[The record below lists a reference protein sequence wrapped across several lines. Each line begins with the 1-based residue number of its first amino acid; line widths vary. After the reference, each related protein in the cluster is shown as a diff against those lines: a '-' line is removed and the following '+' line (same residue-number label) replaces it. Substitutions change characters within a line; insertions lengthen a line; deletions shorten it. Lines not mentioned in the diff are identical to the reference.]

1 MLYRIIYIFLSLFLI
16 ASCGSEKADIGVSP
30 VEKKVFLVE
39 TELVGNARDS
49 YVVEKS
55 WRLTAGSTLTMTAE
69 SVGEVSNINVKEG
82 TKIKKGMKMI
92 TLRDTVN
99 SYDLRVA
106 QALNAISLQ
115 DANIENTKV
124 NLDKM
129 VSDSNIAYE
138 QAKRTYDTLISKTN
152 LSYDTIVNANQ
163 KTFDTLD
170 ANYKIYLADIE
181 KNLDQALYQSDQIL
195 GLSSTFENTNNNFE
209 SQLGARVW
217 SLKVASDN
225 SWGTAMALLADI
237 RAKKIKIITPDTAQA
252 DIELIEKAYAAITKH
267 IDDMIYMLQN
277 NVISGSLSQEQNNAW
292 LGIYAWYRAS
302 INGWNTGFTAWK
314 NQILTF
320 IKNYKLNELATKVA
334 IESLDRDLTKDE
346 LALIEKSSDAKL
358 LYNNTIVDIKDRIS
372 AAKLALKQAENT
384 KITALR
390 SRETTLSQ
398 LSVGRQSGVISLEQ
412 AEREYAKLNISAPF
426 DGSVA
431 RVIATPG
438 QRVTLGT
445 PLVEVVSN
453 LPELIIDLDA
463 DIATSLSIWDDVGI
477 LVWEVA
483 LTGSIT
489 AISRVAGNNLL
500 YTTRVA
506 VPGASLYIGTA
517 AKVMFHASKESS
529 LDTPTS
535 ISLPLRAVKIISEQ
549 EWEIS
554 LLQTDGTL
562 YKKSVRL
569 WRVAADSVI
578 VDDII
583 ERWSVI
589 ILSDV
594 SNFDPNKFTIQ
605 KIQP

>member
-1 MLYRIIYIFLSLFLI
+1 MIYRIIFIVLAFLLVT
-16 ASCGSEKADIGVSP
+16 SCSSENPTLVVSP
-30 VEKKVFLVE
+30 VEKKPFFVE
-39 TELVGNARDS
+39 TEVIWNARES
-49 YVVEKS
+49 YGVEKT
-55 WRLTAGSTLTMTAE
+55 WRLTAWSALTLTAE
-69 SVGEVSNINVKEG
+69 SVGEVSNIAVKEG

-92 TLRDTVN
+92 ALRDTVN

-106 QALNAISLQ
+106 QAQNAISLQ

-129 VSDSNIAYE
+129 VSDANIAYE

-181 KNLDQALYQSDQIL
+181 KNLDQILYQSDQIL

-209 SQLGARVW
+209 SQLGARVG
-217 SLKVASDN
+217 SLKVTSDN

-237 RAKKIKIITPDTAQA
+237 RAKKLKIITPETAQA
-252 DIELIEKAYAAITKH
+252 DIELIEKAYGSIMKH

-277 NVISGSLSQEQNNAW
+277 NVISGALSQEQNNAW

-302 INGWNTGFTAWK
+302 VNGWNTGFTAWK

-372 AAKLALKQAENT
+372 AAKLALKQSENA
-384 KITALR
+384 KVTAMK

-398 LSVGRQSGVISLEQ
+398 LSVGRQSGILSLEQ

-445 PLVEVVSN
+445 PLIEVVSN
-453 LPELIIDLDA
+453 LPELVIDLDA
-463 DIATSLSIWDDVGI
+463 DIATSLTLWDDVGI
-477 LVWEVA
+477 MAWEVI

-517 AKVMFHASKESS
+517 VKAIFQASKESS
-529 LDTPTS
+529 ADTPMS

-549 EWEIS
+549 EWEIT
-554 LLQTDGTL
+554 LLQDDGSL
-562 YKKSVRL
+562 SKKSVRL
-569 WRVAADSVI
+569 WRVTADSVI
-578 VDDII
+578 IDDII

-589 ILSDV
+589 ILNDV
-594 SNFDPNKFTIQ
+594 SNFDPKKFTIQ
-605 KIQP
+605 KSQP